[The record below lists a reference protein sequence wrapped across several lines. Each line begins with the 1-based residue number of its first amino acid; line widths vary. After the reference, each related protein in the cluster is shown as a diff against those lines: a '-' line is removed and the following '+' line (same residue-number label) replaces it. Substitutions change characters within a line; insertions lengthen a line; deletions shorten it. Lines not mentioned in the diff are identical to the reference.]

1 VLNAERF
8 ATNSRKNREKWAKS
22 NLYLAKTHIV
32 LPTIGMHQYP
42 KGWHKE
48 NKEVASKSN
57 SYAINPTKYSILCR
71 QVHRRTKKTLGFL
84 LKFHRFILQKVNILQ
99 SCLLAVGCTS
109 LWPSRQ
115 RSAILAL
122 VAH

>member
-1 VLNAERF
+1 
-8 ATNSRKNREKWAKS
+8 
-22 NLYLAKTHIV
+22 LAKTHIV
-32 LPTIGMHQYP
+32 LPTIGIHQYP

-48 NKEVASKSN
+48 NKEVTSKRN

-84 LKFHRFILQKVNILQ
+84 LKFQRFILQKVNILQ

-109 LWPSRQ
+109 LSPSRQ
-115 RSAILAL
+115 RSATFSL
-122 VAH
+122 VAQKHPVIIAQCQAGKSQQHTVDAID

>member
-1 VLNAERF
+1 MRQ
-8 ATNSRKNREKWAKS
+8 
-22 NLYLAKTHIV
+22 YL
-32 LPTIGMHQYP
+32 

-48 NKEVASKSN
+48 NEEVTSKRN

-84 LKFHRFILQKVNILQ
+84 LKFQRFTLQKVNILQ
-99 SCLLAVGCTS
+99 SWLLAVGCTG

-115 RSAILAL
+115 RSATFSL
-122 VAH
+122 VVHKHPVIIAQCQAGKSQQLTVDAID